1 MLKINR
7 RLSFYIFIL
16 FFNFNP
22 RKEKE
27 MTILGFLMPG
37 VKKKKREKTA
47 DEKSR
52 EREAEYYRIID
63 ECAEEEK
70 NVEIYHISNHHS
82 VYVLKTIFMHAQNE
96 VCIFT
101 HGFNEAIFNDYY
113 LIMEAVKFLKKPEA
127 RLKIAN
133 KNPNLIVSGEFLK
146 SILNVSTKG
155 KVEIWDASN
164 VVEINNSYFWV
175 NDKCHFARGPQTD
188 IANFGNKEVG
198 QSLTDL
204 FIGIII
210 KSKRV
215 LN

>member
-1 MLKINR
+1 
-7 RLSFYIFIL
+7 
-16 FFNFNP
+16 
-22 RKEKE
+22 

-37 VKKKKREKTA
+37 IKKGEKTA
-47 DEKSR
+47 DEKIR

-63 ECAEEEK
+63 KCAKEEK
-70 NVEIYHISNHHS
+70 NFEIYHASNNHS

-101 HGFNEAIFNDYY
+101 HEFNKDIFNDHY
-113 LIMEAVKFLKKPEA
+113 LIMEAIKFLKKPEA
-127 RLKIAN
+127 RLKIAY
-133 KNPNLIVSGEFLK
+133 KNSNLIISGEFLK

-155 KVEIWDASN
+155 KVEIWDASK

-175 NDKCHFARGPQTD
+175 NDKYHFAKGPQND

-198 QSLTDL
+198 QWLTD
-204 FIGIII
+204 FFVEITI